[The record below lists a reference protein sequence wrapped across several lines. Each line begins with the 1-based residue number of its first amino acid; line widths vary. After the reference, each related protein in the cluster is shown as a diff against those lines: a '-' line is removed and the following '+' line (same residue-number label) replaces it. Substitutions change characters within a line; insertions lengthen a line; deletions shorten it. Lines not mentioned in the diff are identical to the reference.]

1 MVVFG
6 NLRVGYSQGEERFLH
21 ARCKRA
27 RRWGAEDSPANA
39 RDTAD
44 PTPCGVPRCEGEP
57 VAIAAHPY
65 DLPVTTPHIPLE
77 ERLDGKR
84 VCVCVGAGGVGKTT
98 VSAAL
103 ALGLAAR
110 GRKVAVVSID
120 PARRLAGALGMND
133 LSSEPSRIE
142 PRALARHGIELE
154 GELWAMMLDSKRTFD
169 DLIARLSP
177 DERTREEILS
187 NRIYRELSSAVAGSQ
202 EFTAVAKLYELHRS
216 GEWDAI
222 VLDTPPSRDALDFL
236 DAPDR
241 LTRFLEGRAL
251 RVLLAP
257 GGVTRGLFGR
267 GAGLMLS
274 VFARV
279 TGVNLV
285 GELSGFFGSLGGLT
299 DGFRER
305 ARGVEQLLRD
315 PLTGFLI
322 ITSPEPEPAREAE
335 FLHAQ
340 LGAQGMAFTALVV
353 NRFHDRGL
361 DGHAPEEVA
370 ELLAEELGAKL
381 ALRVAENLADFDV
394 LARRDRRVVAALS
407 RSLGEDDPLIVA
419 HLDGDVQDLG
429 GLAVLAERL
438 FA

>member
-1 MVVFG
+1 VP
-6 NLRVGYSQGEERFLH
+6 
-21 ARCKRA
+21 ARH
-27 RRWGAEDSPANA
+27 
-39 RDTAD
+39 
-44 PTPCGVPRCEGEP
+44 V
-57 VAIAAHPY
+57 
-65 DLPVTTPHIPLE
+65 PLE
-77 ERLDGKR
+77 KRLKGKQ

-120 PARRLAGALGMND
+120 PARRLAGALGLRE
-133 LSSEPSRIE
+133 LSGEPRRIE
-142 PRALARHGIELE
+142 PHTLSEHGIELE
-154 GELWAMMLDSKRTFD
+154 GELWAMMLDSKGTFD
-169 DLIARLSP
+169 DLIARLAP

-202 EFTAVAKLYELHRS
+202 EFTAVAKLYELHRG

-267 GAGLMLS
+267 GAGLMFS

-279 TGVNLV
+279 TGVNLI
-285 GELSGFFGSLGGLT
+285 GELSGFFGSLAGLT

-305 ARGVEQLLRD
+305 ARGVKQLLRD
-315 PLTGFLI
+315 PVTSFLI
-322 ITSPEPEPAREAE
+322 VTSPEHEPAREAV

-340 LGAQGMAFTALVV
+340 LGKEKMEFAGLIV
-353 NRFHDRGL
+353 NRFHDQGL
-361 DGHAPEEVA
+361 DGHTPEDVA
-370 ELLAEELGAKL
+370 QLLSSKLGAAL
-381 ALRVAENLADFDV
+381 ATRVADNLADFDV
-394 LARRDRRVVAALS
+394 LAKRDRESVATLS
-407 RSLGEDDPLIVA
+407 KALGERDPLLVP

-429 GLAVLAERL
+429 GLAVIAERL
-438 FA
+438 FSQLNA

>member
-1 MVVFG
+1 M
-6 NLRVGYSQGEERFLH
+6 
-21 ARCKRA
+21 
-27 RRWGAEDSPANA
+27 
-39 RDTAD
+39 
-44 PTPCGVPRCEGEP
+44 PT
-57 VAIAAHPY
+57 HQ
-65 DLPVTTPHIPLE
+65 IPLE
-77 ERLDGKR
+77 KRLNGKQ
-84 VCVCVGAGGVGKTT
+84 VCICVGAGGVGKTT

-120 PARRLAGALGMND
+120 PAQRLASALGLHE
-133 LSSEPSRIE
+133 LSGEPRRIE
-142 PRALARHGIELE
+142 PRTLADHDIQLT
-154 GELWAMMLDSKRTFD
+154 GELWAMMLDSKGTFD

-251 RVLLAP
+251 KVLLVP
-257 GGVTRGLFGR
+257 GGLARGLVGR
-267 GAGLMLS
+267 GTGLMLS

-285 GELSGFFGSLGGLT
+285 GELSGFFGSLSGLT

-315 PLTGFLI
+315 EATCFLI
-322 ITSPEPEPAREAE
+322 VTSAEQEPAREAV

-340 LGAQGMAFTALVV
+340 LEREQMRFAGLIV
-353 NRFHDRGL
+353 NRFHDQEL
-361 DGHAPEEVA
+361 DGHAPEQVA
-370 ELLAEELGAKL
+370 KLLSDDLGAVL
-381 ALRVAENLADFDV
+381 AARVASNLADFDT
-394 LARRDRRVVAALS
+394 LARRDRETVVRLS
-407 RSLGEDDPLIVA
+407 DSLSELDPLLVP

-429 GLAVLAERL
+429 GLMVVAERL
-438 FA
+438 FS

>member
-1 MVVFG
+1 MVEFGKPSGSVFA
-6 NLRVGYSQGEERFLH
+6 RGEAIP
-21 ARCKRA
+21 AR
-27 RRWGAEDSPANA
+27 PAY
-39 RDTAD
+39 D
-44 PTPCGVPRCEGEP
+44 PVVP
-57 VAIAAHPY
+57 AHH
-65 DLPVTTPHIPLE
+65 VPLE
-77 ERLDGKR
+77 KRLKGKR

-120 PARRLAGALGMND
+120 PARRLAGALGMGD
-133 LSSEPSRIE
+133 LPGEPHRIDPDTLAEHGVE
-142 PRALARHGIELE
+142 PP
-154 GELWAMMLDSKRTFD
+154 GELWAMMLDSKGTFD
-169 DLIARLSP
+169 ELIGRLSP
-177 DERTREEILS
+177 DERAREEILS

-216 GEWDAI
+216 GDWDAI

-279 TGVNLV
+279 TGVNMV
-285 GELSGFFGSLGGLT
+285 GELSAFFGSLAGLT

-305 ARGVEQLLRD
+305 ARGVERLLRD
-315 PLTGFLI
+315 ETTGFLI
-322 ITSPEPEPAREAE
+322 VTSPELEAAREAV
-335 FLHAQ
+335 FLHAR
-340 LGAQGMAFTALVV
+340 LARETMGFAGLIV
-353 NRFHDRGL
+353 NRFHEHGL
-361 DGHAPEEVA
+361 GGHAPEDVER
-370 ELLAEELGAKL
+370 LLSPQLGDAL
-381 ALRVAENLADFDV
+381 AGRVADNLADFDV
-394 LARRDRRVVAALS
+394 LAQRDRERVRGLS
-407 RSLGEDDPLIVA
+407 KSLGEPDPLLVP

-429 GLAVLAERL
+429 GLTIVAKRL

>member
-1 MVVFG
+1 M
-6 NLRVGYSQGEERFLH
+6 
-21 ARCKRA
+21 
-27 RRWGAEDSPANA
+27 P
-39 RDTAD
+39 
-44 PTPCGVPRCEGEP
+44 PR
-57 VAIAAHPY
+57 H
-65 DLPVTTPHIPLE
+65 TPLE
-77 ERLDGKR
+77 KRLKEKR

-120 PARRLAGALGMND
+120 PARRLAGALG
-133 LSSEPSRIE
+133 LRELPGEPHRIE
-142 PRALARHGIELE
+142 PHTLAEHGIELE

-169 DLIARLSP
+169 DLVRQLAP
-177 DERTREEILS
+177 DERAREEILA

-202 EFTAVAKLYELHRS
+202 EFTAVAKLYELDRD

-222 VLDTPPSRDALDFL
+222 VLDTPPSRNALNFL

-257 GGVTRGLFGR
+257 GGATRGLLGR
-267 GAGLMLS
+267 GAGLMFA

-279 TGVNLV
+279 TGVDLI
-285 GELSGFFGSLGGLT
+285 GELAGFFGSLSGLI

-305 ARGVEQLLRD
+305 ARGVERLLRE
-315 PLTGFLI
+315 PTTSFLI
-322 ITSPEPEPAREAE
+322 VTSPEHEPAREAV
-335 FLHAQ
+335 FFHAR
-340 LGAQGMAFTALVV
+340 LAEAKMGFAGLIV
-353 NRFHDRGL
+353 NRVHDRGL
-361 DGHAPEEVA
+361 DGHTAEDVA
-370 ELLAEELGAKL
+370 RLLSGQLGETL
-381 ALRVAENLADFDV
+381 AARVAGNLADFDV
-394 LARRDRRVVAALS
+394 LVRRDRESVAALS
-407 RSLGEDDPLIVA
+407 QALGERDPLRVP

-429 GLAVLAERL
+429 GLAVIAERL

>member
-1 MVVFG
+1 VP
-6 NLRVGYSQGEERFLH
+6 
-21 ARCKRA
+21 ARHVTLEKR
-27 RRWGAEDSPANA
+27 
-39 RDTAD
+39 
-44 PTPCGVPRCEGEP
+44 
-57 VAIAAHPY
+57 
-65 DLPVTTPHIPLE
+65 LK
-77 ERLDGKR
+77 GKR

-110 GRKVAVVSID
+110 GRRVVVVSID
-120 PARRLAGALGMND
+120 PARRLAGALGLSD
-133 LSSEPSRIE
+133 LAGEPHRIE
-142 PRALARHGIELE
+142 PGTLAEQGIELE
-154 GELWAMMLDSKRTFD
+154 GELWAMVLDSKGTFD
-169 DLIARLSP
+169 DLIRRLAP
-177 DERTREEILS
+177 DERAREEILS

-202 EFTAVAKLYELHRS
+202 EFTAVAKLFELHSS

-251 RVLLAP
+251 RVLLSP
-257 GGVTRGLFGR
+257 GGVARGLFGR

-279 TGVNLV
+279 TGIDLV
-285 GELSGFFGSLGGLT
+285 GELSGFFGSLAGLT

-305 ARGVEQLLRD
+305 ARGVERLLRD
-315 PLTGFLI
+315 PATGFLI
-322 ITSPEPEPAREAE
+322 VTSPEREPAREAV

-340 LGAQGMAFTALVV
+340 LARERMGLAGLIV
-353 NRFHDRGL
+353 NRFHDHGL

-370 ELLAEELGAKL
+370 QLLSARLGAAL
-381 ALRVAENLADFDV
+381 ATRVADNLADFDV
-394 LARRDRRVVAALS
+394 LARRDRESVEALAKA
-407 RSLGEDDPLIVA
+407 LGERDALLVP
-419 HLDGDVQDLG
+419 HLDGDVQDLR
-429 GLAVLAERL
+429 GLAIVAECL

>member
-1 MVVFG
+1 MPWRRHAYDP
-6 NLRVGYSQGEERFLH
+6 RVPVRHVTLE
-21 ARCKRA
+21 KR
-27 RRWGAEDSPANA
+27 
-39 RDTAD
+39 
-44 PTPCGVPRCEGEP
+44 
-57 VAIAAHPY
+57 
-65 DLPVTTPHIPLE
+65 LK
-77 ERLDGKR
+77 GKR

-110 GRKVAVVSID
+110 GGKVAVVSID
-120 PARRLAGALGMND
+120 PARRLAGALG
-133 LSSEPSRIE
+133 LSELPGEPHRIE
-142 PRALARHGIELE
+142 QDTLAEQGIELK
-154 GELWAMMLDSKRTFD
+154 GELWAMILDSKGTFD
-169 DLIARLSP
+169 ALIGRLAGS
-177 DERTREEILS
+177 ERVREEILS

-236 DAPDR
+236 DAPER

-251 RVLLAP
+251 RALVSPRGVARGVL
-257 GGVTRGLFGR
+257 GR

-285 GELSGFFGSLGGLT
+285 GELSGFFGSLAGLT

-315 PLTGFLI
+315 QGTGFLI
-322 ITSPEPEPAREAE
+322 VTSPEHEPSREAV
-335 FLHAQ
+335 FLGGQ
-340 LGAQGMAFTALVV
+340 LEREKMQLTGLIV
-353 NRFHDRGL
+353 NRFHEVGL
-361 DGHAPEEVA
+361 DGHEPEEVA
-370 ELLAEELGAKL
+370 QLLSGELGEAL
-381 ALRVAENLADFDV
+381 AARVAGNLADFDV
-394 LARRDRRVVAALS
+394 LTRRDGESVARLREA
-407 RSLGEDDPLIVA
+407 LGESDPVLVP
-419 HLDGDVQDLG
+419 HLDGDVQDLR
-429 GLAVLAERL
+429 GLAIIAERL

>member
-1 MVVFG
+1 
-6 NLRVGYSQGEERFLH
+6 LE
-21 ARCKRA
+21 KRL
-27 RRWGAEDSPANA
+27 AE
-39 RDTAD
+39 
-44 PTPCGVPRCEGEP
+44 
-57 VAIAAHPY
+57 
-65 DLPVTTPHIPLE
+65 
-77 ERLDGKR
+77 KR

-103 ALGLAAR
+103 GLGLAAR

-120 PARRLAGALGMND
+120 PARRLAGALGLRE
-133 LSSEPSRIE
+133 LSGEPRRIE
-142 PRALARHGIELE
+142 PHTLTEHGIELE
-154 GELWAMMLDSKRTFD
+154 GELWAMMLDSKGTFD
-169 DLIARLSP
+169 DLIARLAP

-267 GAGLMLS
+267 GAGLMFS

-279 TGVNLV
+279 TGVNLI
-285 GELSGFFGSLGGLT
+285 GELSGFFGSLAGLT

-315 PLTGFLI
+315 PVTSFLI
-322 ITSPEPEPAREAE
+322 VTSPEHEPAREAV

-340 LGAQGMAFTALVV
+340 LGKEKMEFAGLIV
-353 NRFHDRGL
+353 NRFHDQGL
-361 DGHAPEEVA
+361 DGHTPEDVA
-370 ELLAEELGAKL
+370 QLLSGKLGATL
-381 ALRVAENLADFDV
+381 ATRVADNLADFDV
-394 LARRDRRVVAALS
+394 LARRDRESVAMLS
-407 RSLGEDDPLIVA
+407 KALGERDPLLVP

-429 GLAVLAERL
+429 GLAVIAERL
-438 FA
+438 FSQLNA